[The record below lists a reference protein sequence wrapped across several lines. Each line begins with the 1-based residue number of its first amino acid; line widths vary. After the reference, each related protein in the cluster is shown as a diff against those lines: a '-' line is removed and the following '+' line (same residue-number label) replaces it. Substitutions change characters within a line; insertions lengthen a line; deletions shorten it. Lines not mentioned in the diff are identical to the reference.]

1 MGAYILRRL
10 IQAIFTILGV
20 MLLTFVLFRLITG
33 DVTAQ
38 FVNPK
43 LGKEARV
50 AWLRRNKLDRPLVV
64 NLRRRLRF
72 VDRTSGAGALAVR
85 DAPGSRAAAA
95 MMLERPFQPRRP
107 GGEPDANAARTIVSL
122 PVQLLSFDTPL
133 AELTEGDPWAVAPRR
148 GAAATRPATQ
158 GADTQPTSRAEPSS
172 AAPGPALIFALRDG
186 TELKVDLSSLS
197 GPTRHGKAHPAPS
210 ATCRDLARRVRDHPL
225 NGGKLAVEI
234 TDWSF
239 ADLLNSQFLW
249 HLWESVTFGNRSYK
263 TNELLLDI
271 IARRAKYSLAITIP
285 AMALGWLAA
294 MVVSSIVAYYRGS
307 WIDRF
312 GVFFCVL
319 GMCVPYLVYMIV
331 GQALIFLVAPTAA
344 WGLHRPANIYVPIGI
359 ALIAGLG
366 GGVRFYRTVI
376 LDQVQQ
382 DYVRTAR
389 AKGVPLYGILF
400 RHVLKNCMLP
410 ILTSLVLSIPFLIM
424 GSLLLERFFGVPGL
438 GSLMVTSVSD
448 RDVPIISGLTFLTAL
463 VYTIGLLLTDVLY
476 AVFDPRIRLR

>member
-1 MGAYILRRL
+1 MGAYVLRRL
-10 IQAIFTILGV
+10 VQGLFTIFGV

-33 DVTAQ
+33 DVTAE
-38 FVNPK
+38 FVSPK

-50 AWLRRNKLDRPLVV
+50 AWLRKSHLDLPLVV
-64 NLRRRLRF
+64 NLQRRLLF
-72 VDRTSGAGALAVR
+72 GDRTSGGGRFRVR
-85 DAPGSRAAAA
+85 DAEGSRAAAA
-95 MMLERPFQPRRP
+95 MVLEPAVD
-107 GGEPDANAARTIVSL
+107 DARAAGAPPTRATIASL
-122 PVQLLSFDTPL
+122 PVQRLSFQTPL
-133 AELTEGDPWAVAPRR
+133 IELTEGEAWFAAPKKPPPR
-148 GAAATRPATQ
+148 
-158 GADTQPTSRAEPSS
+158 TQPGSRPQ
-172 AAPGPALIFALRDG
+172 APPASQPASQPAGPVLIFSLRDG

-197 GPTRHGKAHPAPS
+197 GPVKDRKACPAAG
-210 ATCRDLARRVRDHPL
+210 ATCGDLARLIHDHPD
-225 NGGKLAVEI
+225 NAGKLTVGISEESLANL
-234 TDWSF
+234 F
-239 ADLLNSQFLW
+239 NSQFLW
-249 HLWESVTFGNRSYK
+249 HLRESLTFSNRSYK

-271 IARRAKYSLAITIP
+271 IARRAKYSLAITVP

-294 MVVSSIVAYYRGS
+294 LVIASIVAYYRGS
-307 WIDRF
+307 WIDRL
-312 GVFFCVL
+312 GVLLSVL

-344 WGLHRPANIYVPIGI
+344 WGLHNPANVYVPIGI

-376 LDQVQQ
+376 LDQVKQ

-389 AKGVPLYGILF
+389 AKGVPLYGVLF

-410 ILTSLVLSIPFLIM
+410 ILTAVVLSIPFLVM
-424 GSLLLERFFGVPGL
+424 GSLLLERFFGVHGL

-463 VYTIGLLLTDVLY
+463 VYTVGLLVTDVLY